1 MRQGGISEGQSTW
14 EFQACGQPIDGKVIG
29 KKWAAKHDG
38 SSIDAN
44 KVKAMVEWPMPKSV
58 KEARGFLGLTV
69 YYRRFINGYRIMA
82 KPLTELLKKDQFLW
96 NPQATTTFEELKQA
110 MSTTPILALP
120 NFDVKF
126 IIKLMLV
133 EWELGMC

>member
-1 MRQGGISEGQSTW
+1 MS
-14 EFQACGQPIDGKVIG
+14 A
-29 KKWAAKHDG
+29 
-38 SSIDAN
+38 DAN